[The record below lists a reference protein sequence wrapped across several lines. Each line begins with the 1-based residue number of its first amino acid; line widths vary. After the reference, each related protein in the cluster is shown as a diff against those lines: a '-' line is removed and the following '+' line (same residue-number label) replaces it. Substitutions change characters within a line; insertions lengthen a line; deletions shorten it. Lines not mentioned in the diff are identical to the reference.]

1 MYEPCTMADV
11 YDEWGIAHGYHDV
24 NGTWHDTPA
33 ATREFLR
40 GAMGDPLPIEPL
52 WFVDQ
57 GCTDALQGR
66 CSLATEDGT
75 DLGDVDALPSD
86 LPLGHHR
93 LQPLDGGPV
102 TSLVVAPRSCR
113 PAPYGWGV
121 AAQVYS
127 LWGPDDWGIGDLR
140 DVEHLGRLI
149 AARGGTAALL
159 SPLHAPAPTLPQETS
174 PYYPSSRRWLNPS
187 LIPLDGASPV
197 TNEAGALI
205 DRSGAWPAKRRAL
218 LERFAR
224 AADGAEWRAWADKEG
239 ADLWQFCT
247 WNALSERLG
256 PRWAEWP
263 AQFRHPDER
272 AVRDLPLD
280 DEQFATTRDFHAWL
294 QWLALRTLERTAD
307 NAGVALIG
315 DLAVGCS
322 PHGAD
327 AWLHQDLMA
336 LGVRIGAPSDPFNAA
351 GQNWGLPP
359 FVPARLRAAHYQ
371 PFIGMVRAACQAMSG
386 LRIDHVMGLFRQFWI
401 PEGGTPADGAY
412 VQLPARELLAIVRL
426 EATRADAFVV
436 GEDLGTVEPE
446 VRDELRTGGM
456 LGTKVWWFDPH
467 PDEWPEA
474 NLATVTTHDLPTVFG
489 VWANTDGS
497 PEMAFELRAAVAAN
511 TPAAATVKLH
521 EQVAR
526 SAARLCLATLDDLA
540 GLTERQ
546 NHPGTLDA
554 EHPNWCGR
562 LPATT
567 DTILNGVPG
576 AQIVAAMAAARPKP
590 GS

>member
-1 MYEPCTMADV
+1 M
-11 YDEWGIAHGYHDV
+11 
-24 NGTWHDTPA
+24 
-33 ATREFLR
+33 
-40 GAMGDPLPIEPL
+40 
-52 WFVDQ
+52 
-57 GCTDALQGR
+57 
-66 CSLATEDGT
+66 
-75 DLGDVDALPSD
+75 
-86 LPLGHHR
+86 
-93 LQPLDGGPV
+93 
-102 TSLVVAPRSCR
+102 
-113 PAPYGWGV
+113 
-121 AAQVYS
+121 
-127 LWGPDDWGIGDLR
+127 
-140 DVEHLGRLI
+140 
-149 AARGGTAALL
+149 
-159 SPLHAPAPTLPQETS
+159 
-174 PYYPSSRRWLNPS
+174 
-187 LIPLDGASPV
+187 
-197 TNEAGALI
+197 TNEAGGLI
-205 DRSGAWPAKRRAL
+205 DRSVAWPAKRQAL

-224 AADGAEWRAWADKEG
+224 VRDDPEWRAWADQEG

-247 WNALSERLG
+247 WTALSERLG

-272 AVRDLPLD
+272 AVHDLPSD
-280 DEQFATTRDFHAWL
+280 DAQFAGIRDFHAWL
-294 QWLALRTLERTAD
+294 QWSALRALEHTAA

-336 LGVRIGAPSDPFNAA
+336 LGVRIGAPPDPFNAA
-351 GQNWGLPP
+351 GQDWGLPP
-359 FVPARLRAAHYQ
+359 FVPGWLRAAHYG

-401 PEGGTPADGAY
+401 PEGGTPGDGAY

-426 EATRADAFVV
+426 EANRAGSFVV
-436 GEDLGTVEPE
+436 GEDLGTVEPG
-446 VRDELRTGGM
+446 VRDALRASAM

-489 VWANTDGS
+489 VWAHTDGS
-497 PEMAFELRAAVAAN
+497 PHMATELKAAVTAG
-511 TPAAATVKLH
+511 TPAGATMELH

-526 SAARLCLATLDDLA
+526 SEARLCLATLDDLA
-540 GLTERQ
+540 GLTERP
-546 NHPGTLDA
+546 NYPGTLDD
-554 EHPNWCGR
+554 EHPNWCRR

-567 DTILNGVPG
+567 DTILDGVPG